1 MYETNSCGLLLKFYI
16 VVIGK
21 VIKCE
26 KMNFFWLA
34 FISIFFAMSI
44 NTLTALSLPIDPS
57 PYTPIVII
65 EFNDHIFNGWINE
78 KAVQNLSEIRVSL
91 ATFG

>member
-1 MYETNSCGLLLKFYI
+1 
-16 VVIGK
+16 
-21 VIKCE
+21 
-26 KMNFFWLA
+26 
-34 FISIFFAMSI
+34 MSI